1 MTGEPIGRSVKSM
14 HDPDVSF
21 SGSGSPEDYYGVPI
35 PVSLFSSRSVTWE
48 YTEFLGFEITS
59 A

>member
-35 PVSLFSSRSVTWE
+35 AVSLFSSQIRN
-48 YTEFLGFEITS
+48 LGISIQNF
-59 A
+59 